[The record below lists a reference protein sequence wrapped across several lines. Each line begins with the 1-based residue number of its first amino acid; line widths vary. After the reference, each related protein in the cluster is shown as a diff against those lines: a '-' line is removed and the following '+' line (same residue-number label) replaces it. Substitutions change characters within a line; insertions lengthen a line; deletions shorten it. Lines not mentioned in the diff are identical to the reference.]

1 MQLLQQAGLP
11 TKIPS
16 YIDTRELINKLYTDK
31 KVLKG
36 KIRFVFQEG
45 IGKMKCFSDGNYS
58 LELDENYIFDTLV
71 EIRGGY
77 HG

>member
-1 MQLLQQAGLP
+1 MP
-11 TKIPS
+11 KEIPP
-16 YIDTRELINKLYTDK
+16 YIDTRELVDKLYTDK

-45 IGKMKCFSDGNYS
+45 IGKIKCFSDGNYS

-71 EIRGGY
+71 EIRGTIKDINIIKIE
-77 HG
+77 